1 MRKCKIGIVGFGT
14 VGSGIYKILSSEVD
28 SHPILKEIEI
38 AKIAVKDLNKK
49 RDIELDNNLSKLVE
63 KLKKSEDPKRK
74 YEYILWLGKKLKE
87 PDSEIL
93 VEENKVKGCV
103 SEVFVKATIKAGKL
117 FWEGYSDALITKGLL
132 AFLISGLNE
141 LTPNEVV
148 EIDKKFIEDTGLKA
162 SLTPSRS
169 NGFLNILL
177 KMQSQANEFL

>member
-1 MRKCKIGIVGFGT
+1 M
-14 VGSGIYKILSSEVD
+14 E
-28 SHPILKEIEI
+28 
-38 AKIAVKDLNKK
+38 
-49 RDIELDNNLSKLVE
+49 NNETYINLFKQVE
-63 KLKKSEDPKRK
+63 KLKNSDDPKRK
-74 YEYILWLGKKLKE
+74 YEYILWLGKKLKV
-87 PDSEIL
+87 PNKTIL
-93 VEENKVKGCV
+93 IPENKVQGCI
-103 SEVFVKATIKAGKL
+103 SEVFVKANFQEGKL
-117 FWEGYSDALITKGLL
+117 YWEGYSDALITKGLL

>member
-1 MRKCKIGIVGFGT
+1 MENHEK
-14 VGSGIYKILSSEVD
+14 Y
-28 SHPILKEIEI
+28 
-38 AKIAVKDLNKK
+38 
-49 RDIELDNNLSKLVE
+49 NNLSRLVE

-87 PDSEIL
+87 PNNAIL

-103 SEVFVKATIKAGKL
+103 SEVFVKPNIKGGKL

-132 AFLISGLNE
+132 AFLITGLNE
-141 LTPNEVV
+141 LTPNEVIK
-148 EIDKKFIEDTGLKA
+148 IDKKFIEDTGLKS